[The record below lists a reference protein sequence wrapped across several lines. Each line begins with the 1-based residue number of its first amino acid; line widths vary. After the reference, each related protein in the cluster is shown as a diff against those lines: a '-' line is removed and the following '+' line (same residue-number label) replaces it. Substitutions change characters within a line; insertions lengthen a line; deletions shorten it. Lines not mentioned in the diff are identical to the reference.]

1 MGGVT
6 EDIVFVSH
14 GSSFAH
20 LENNVADNVLSS
32 SCPSGGDRL
41 SIEQEGTKCYQESS
55 SSCEK
60 SCGMLSDHDLCM
72 ADMNMFAARQVVNGT
87 NVTMPMEPNMT
98 TTLAP
103 TSATTATPNGTI
115 PPIIERPTDAPVG
128 NETITPTDDGT
139 EAPTTPTTRVIVS
152 MVVRNDM
159 EILDPEEVK
168 ANGLGDAFPVYIEE
182 LVTNLTTTTG
192 LDVVLVP
199 GSAEIYEVFRTGCV
213 FENRTTMMTT
223 TNFTTCHQAMGKF
236 ELRHSPDEDPDAVRI
251 EYTVETRKGID
262 DGTFQQVLLRVE
274 PDSPLLVGPSLDLTE
289 TMPPAPPTSEP
300 APVSPTCA
308 PVVGGSRSKGSK
320 GSKSRSGS
328 KGKGQGM
335 RGRKMMRRGKGGR
348 RRLQDPVAPE
358 ANFENALKDHDDGT
372 YYAADEHAQ
381 EEALHDDNEI
391 EVDDHD
397 DDDDLVPEDECVEP
411 EEEYYSSSRSKGKG
425 SRRLKNDVKARVHG
439 AHHNTQLNIAD
450 LHKTIVSELEA
461 DGLTSTIV
469 VDANKQD
476 VKKASLP

>member
-1 MGGVT
+1 MGGIT
-6 EDIVFVSH
+6 EDIAFVSH

-20 LENNVADNVLSS
+20 LENNVADNVVSS

-41 SIEQEGTKCYQESS
+41 SIEQEGTKCYQASS
-55 SSCEK
+55 TSCKK

-103 TSATTATPNGTI
+103 TTATTVAPNGTD
-115 PPIIERPTDAPVG
+115 PPLIERPTDVPVG
-128 NETITPTDDGT
+128 NETIAPTDDGS
-139 EAPTTPTTRVIVS
+139 ETPATRVIVS

-159 EILDPEEVK
+159 EITDPEEVK
-168 ANGLGDAFPVYIEE
+168 ASGLSDAFPVYIEE
-182 LVTNLTTTTG
+182 LVTNLTTTVRRA
-192 LDVVLVP
+192 LQQNQRRRLEVVLVP

-223 TNFTTCHQAMGKF
+223 SNFTTCHQAMGKF
-236 ELRHSPDEDPDAVRI
+236 ELRLSPDEDPEAVRI
-251 EYTVETRKGID
+251 RYTVATRKGID

-274 PDSPLLVGPSLDLTE
+274 PDSPLLVGPSLDLAE
-289 TMPPAPPTSEP
+289 TMPPAPSAPTS
-300 APVSPTCA
+300 APVPTCA
-308 PVVGGSRSKGSK
+308 PVIGVSRSKGSK
-320 GSKSRSGS
+320 GSKGRSGS

-358 ANFENALKDHDDGT
+358 PSFENALKDHDEGT
-372 YYAADEHAQ
+372 YYATDEHAQ
-381 EEALHDDNEI
+381 EEALYD
-391 EVDDHD
+391 EVDEH

-411 EEEYYSSSRSKGKG
+411 EERYYSSSRSKGKG
-425 SRRLKNDVKARVHG
+425 SRRLKDDTIKSRVHG
-439 AHHNTQLNIAD
+439 AHHNTHSNIAD
-450 LHKTIVSELEA
+450 LHKTIASELET
-461 DGLTSTIV
+461 DGVSSTIV
-469 VDANKQD
+469 VDA
-476 VKKASLP
+476 SLP